1 MRLTKA
7 QKERDALLLARFRV
21 YREWC
26 LPREVRQCIE
36 IRTRTA
42 NQQLYEDCKHLA
54 QTSRGRKRDLGRA
67 LERVGCAERHAHAL
81 CQSFIR
87 GSAHV
92 SWTARGVA
100 HEMARQKYLLEHSGA
115 FKREIGAMAA
125 KIDKRLH
132 ELVMARG
139 RVESVRDD
147 SIVYERIRS
156 EATRDVTGAE
166 TFAAA
171 AASVARHWPVG
182 SFPSI
187 WPWPTAPPPA
197 PLTKGEKAVLF
208 LKKLKCHG
216 AREHDKFVNIMNMH
230 KYNFL
235 SVRDVD
241 REVAALLPRH
251 PLLREFRETFLRP
264 ASA

>member
-1 MRLTKA
+1 
-7 QKERDALLLARFRV
+7 
-21 YREWC
+21 
-26 LPREVRQCIE
+26 
-36 IRTRTA
+36 
-42 NQQLYEDCKHLA
+42 
-54 QTSRGRKRDLGRA
+54 
-67 LERVGCAERHAHAL
+67 
-81 CQSFIR
+81 
-87 GSAHV
+87 
-92 SWTARGVA
+92 
-100 HEMARQKYLLEHSGA
+100 MARQKYLLEHSGA

-125 KIDKRLH
+125 KINKRLH

-171 AASVARHWPVG
+171 AAKVSRRFPV
-182 SFPSI
+182 PSI

>member
-1 MRLTKA
+1 
-7 QKERDALLLARFRV
+7 
-21 YREWC
+21 
-26 LPREVRQCIE
+26 
-36 IRTRTA
+36 
-42 NQQLYEDCKHLA
+42 
-54 QTSRGRKRDLGRA
+54 
-67 LERVGCAERHAHAL
+67 
-81 CQSFIR
+81 
-87 GSAHV
+87 
-92 SWTARGVA
+92 
-100 HEMARQKYLLEHSGA
+100 MARQKYLLEHSGA

-125 KIDKRLH
+125 KINKRLH

-171 AASVARHWPVG
+171 AASVARHWPPRR
-182 SFPSI
+182 FPSI

>member
-125 KIDKRLH
+125 KINKRLH

-171 AASVARHWPVG
+171 AASVARHWPVVD
-182 SFPSI
+182 FPSI
-187 WPWPTAPPPA
+187 ALKAEGKIAHDPEEGRKVLCQSRQLVAPA
-197 PLTKGEKAVLF
+197 DSLF
-208 LKKLKCHG
+208 LRDPHRGRRGRGGG
-216 AREHDKFVNIMNMH
+216 ATAYVNVLGEVHD
-230 KYNFL
+230 
-235 SVRDVD
+235 
-241 REVAALLPRH
+241 
-251 PLLREFRETFLRP
+251 
-264 ASA
+264 

>member
-125 KIDKRLH
+125 KINKRLH

-156 EATRDVTGAE
+156 EATRDVNTG
-166 TFAAA
+166 
-171 AASVARHWPVG
+171 
-182 SFPSI
+182 I
-187 WPWPTAPPPA
+187 INK
-197 PLTKGEKAVLF
+197 KGRV
-208 LKKLKCHG
+208 
-216 AREHDKFVNIMNMH
+216 
-230 KYNFL
+230 
-235 SVRDVD
+235 
-241 REVAALLPRH
+241 
-251 PLLREFRETFLRP
+251 T
-264 ASA
+264 

>member
-1 MRLTKA
+1 VVIDPSPS
-7 QKERDALLLARFRV
+7 QRD
-21 YREWC
+21 
-26 LPREVRQCIE
+26 
-36 IRTRTA
+36 
-42 NQQLYEDCKHLA
+42 
-54 QTSRGRKRDLGRA
+54 
-67 LERVGCAERHAHAL
+67 
-81 CQSFIR
+81 
-87 GSAHV
+87 
-92 SWTARGVA
+92 
-100 HEMARQKYLLEHSGA
+100 
-115 FKREIGAMAA
+115 
-125 KIDKRLH
+125 
-132 ELVMARG
+132 
-139 RVESVRDD
+139 
-147 SIVYERIRS
+147 
-156 EATRDVTGAE
+156 
-166 TFAAA
+166 
-171 AASVARHWPVG
+171 
-182 SFPSI
+182 FPSI